1 MHIVPFAPGSGP
13 DARPD
18 PPRAVASR
26 FTPPAAQQ
34 NALIYGGHYLSQA
47 GIPIVLSG
55 GALVLCRAPCH
66 GYISCHFEPLS
77 HFAPLCHFERS
88 EKSFPAV
95 HLNPAFPRIMS
106 FRAQRE
112 IFSARPDRTQDFSSL
127 RSSK

>member
-34 NALIYGGHYLSQA
+34 NALIYGGHVFSQA
-47 GIPIVLSG
+47 GIPGSVISPLPVISSAARNLS
-55 GALVLCRAPCH
+55 LQYTLILHFRA
-66 GYISCHFEPLS
+66 S
-77 HFAPLCHFERS
+77 CHFERS
-88 EKSFPAV
+88 EKSFPPV
-95 HLNPAFPRIMS
+95 QTERKISPHCVRRNDNF
-106 FRAQRE
+106 FRSGVTA
-112 IFSARPDRTQDFSSL
+112 DFSSL